1 MELEGAHVVVTGAS
15 RGIGEALARAF
26 AGERARVALVA
37 RSADVIEAMA
47 LELAG
52 TAHPAD
58 LTDRAQVAGLIER
71 VEAEGGPIDVL
82 VNNAALAP
90 AGDYLSQD
98 PDEID
103 RTYQLNL
110 VTPVQLCRQ
119 VVPRM
124 LERGRGHIV
133 NVSSMVAGF
142 SFPGLTAY
150 ASSKSGLTHFHFSL
164 QLDLKDSRV
173 GTTLV
178 ELGPVRTGMLDLD
191 MQYTPTGDAF
201 RRLFRLHVLVE
212 LRSEQV
218 ANAVL
223 RAVRRGKPHVRLP
236 RRAVLVP
243 VLANLP
249 RQAAAALLSA
259 RSGRSVARSG

>member
-26 AGERARVALVA
+26 AREGARVALVA
-37 RSADVIEAMA
+37 RSAGVIQAMA
-47 LELAG
+47 MELEG
-52 TAHPAD
+52 TAHAAD
-58 LTDRAQVAGLIER
+58 LTDRTQVAGLIER
-71 VEAEGGPIDVL
+71 VEAAGGPIDVL
-82 VNNAALAP
+82 VNNAAPYAV
-90 AGDYLSQD
+90 AGDYLHQD
-98 PDEID
+98 PDDID

-124 LERGRGHIV
+124 LERGRGHVV
-133 NVSSMVAGF
+133 NVSSMVAAF

-173 GTTLV
+173 ATTLV

-191 MQYTPTGDAF
+191 MEYTPTGDAF

-212 LRSEQV
+212 LRPEKV
-218 ANAVL
+218 ANAVV
-223 RAVRRGKPHVRLP
+223 RAVRWGKPHVRLP
-236 RRAVLVP
+236 RRAALGP
-243 VLANLP
+243 LLADLP
-249 RQAAAALLSA
+249 RRAAAALL
-259 RSGRSVARSG
+259 